1 MSGSNKITIKFL
13 MVIII
18 AAFLFS
24 CLSMIQSRF
33 LLDPSTYSPPTVN
46 SQYPLRD
53 GDSIAEVVKKA
64 SPAVVNI
71 KTSVDDRGMGL
82 QGWLKALRGLFML
95 RPGQEYEE
103 ASIGSGFFISEDGY
117 LLTNQHVIE
126 GASEIIVNTRD
137 QKEYQ
142 AKVVGQDY
150 DSDLAVLKIAGSD
163 PISALELG
171 NSDLMLAG
179 DWVVA
184 IGNPYGLDQTVTVG
198 VVSAKGRPV
207 RLNDRVYRNLIQT
220 DAAINP
226 GNSGGPLLNI
236 RGEVVGINTAVNAQA
251 QGIGFAIPINTV
263 HENLEELIKYGRIR
277 RPYLGMYVRDSQRSG
292 AAGQGV
298 IVAHVIKNSP
308 ADRAGICEMDE
319 VKRFNDVYVHDAL
332 HFEILLERTSI
343 GEPITLS
350 LLRKG
355 RHLICSFTVGEKPY

>member
-1 MSGSNKITIKFL
+1 MTGSKRTAIKL
-13 MVIII
+13 LLIVIIS
-18 AAFLFS
+18 AFSFNI
-24 CLSMIQSRF
+24 LSTVQSRF
-33 LLDPSTYSPPTVN
+33 IPDSNTYKAPTVN

-53 GDSIAEVVKKA
+53 ADSIAEVVKNA

-71 KTSVDDRGMGL
+71 KTSLNDRGMGL
-82 QGWLKALRGLFML
+82 QGWLNALRGLFML
-95 RPGQEYEE
+95 RPDQEYEE

-126 GASEIIVNTRD
+126 GASEIIVHTRD

-163 PISALELG
+163 PISPLTLG

-236 RGEVVGINTAVNAQA
+236 RGEVVGINTAVNTQA

-263 HENLEELIKYGRIR
+263 HENLEELIQYGRIR
-277 RPYLGMYVRDSQRSG
+277 RPYLGMYVQDSQRLG

-308 ADRAGICEMDE
+308 ADRAGIHEMDE

-332 HFEILLERTSI
+332 HFEILLERTNI

-355 RHLICSFTVGEKPY
+355 RHLICSFIVGEKPD